1 MLADALLL
9 VFLFQATVAASSDA
23 TCDSSMTEASYLPSV
38 TCSRD
43 HVSQSLSSLAP
54 CTPRDK
60 VVKVPWPSNSSYD
73 QLTPSHVTVRRC
85 SGGCHGGLTSCV
97 PTSTQLRKVAVLL
110 ARCPLGGGSCQK
122 ECATLEVED
131 ELACGCGCRLEPSSC
146 RSEDQEWREETCSC
160 QCKDTKATTTCLQVG
175 RVWDH
180 QSCQCLCPPTN
191 PCPADQTHDPSSC
204 SCLPLIGPLE
214 GQERQERQERQ
225 EDVLQL
231 NWEHPVIL
239 TLASLNLLLISII
252 VVLVRKHRKMTRRL
266 RERPSHVPAEM
277 SKNLYSTPPRN
288 GTSEPPSVKAALLY
302 TSDSDV
308 STEQQN
314 TNTDSSYCSDATYR
328 PSPQPSYSPPTE
340 VTYRPSPLP
349 SYASSPYPSPPYSS
363 LVPPAPY
370 PCCSYPSLS
379 SLPVPSSECG
389 QCNTMARNRLP
400 PSECNTMT
408 RSNAPSECNTIVRI
422 AGGGGNGTL
431 GGRETPL

>member
-1 MLADALLL
+1 L
-9 VFLFQATVAASSDA
+9 Q
-23 TCDSSMTEASYLPSV
+23 
-38 TCSRD
+38 
-43 HVSQSLSSLAP
+43 
-54 CTPRDK
+54 
-60 VVKVPWPSNSSYD
+60 VVKVPWPTNSSYD
-73 QLTPSHVTVRRC
+73 QLTPSHVTVKRC
-85 SGGCHGGLTSCV
+85 SGGCHGGSASCV
-97 PTSTQLRKVAVLL
+97 PTATSLRKVAVLL
-110 ARCPLGGGSCQK
+110 ARCPLGGGSCDK
-122 ECATLEVED
+122 ECATVEVED
-131 ELACGCGCRLEPSSC
+131 EVACGCGCRLEASSC
-146 RSEDQEWREETCSC
+146 RSADQEWREETCSC
-160 QCKDTKATTTCLQVG
+160 QCRDTKATTTCLQVG

-191 PCPADQTHDPSSC
+191 PCPPDQTHDPSSC
-204 SCLPLIGPLE
+204 SCLPLGLLE

-266 RERPSHVPAEM
+266 RERPSHVPGEM
-277 SKNLYSTPPRN
+277 SKNLYSPPPSN
-288 GTSEPPSVKAALLY
+288 ATDPPSVKAALLY

-363 LVPPAPY
+363 LIPPAPY

-389 QCNTMARNRLP
+389 QCNTMARNSSRV

-408 RSNAPSECNTIVRI
+408 RSNVSECNTMIRI
-422 AGGGGNGTL
+422 AGGGGTL

>member
-1 MLADALLL
+1 MLIH
-9 VFLFQATVAASSDA
+9 TK
-23 TCDSSMTEASYLPSV
+23 
-38 TCSRD
+38 
-43 HVSQSLSSLAP
+43 VS
-54 CTPRDK
+54 
-60 VVKVPWPSNSSYD
+60 
-73 QLTPSHVTVRRC
+73 
-85 SGGCHGGLTSCV
+85 
-97 PTSTQLRKVAVLL
+97 
-110 ARCPLGGGSCQK
+110 
-122 ECATLEVED
+122 
-131 ELACGCGCRLEPSSC
+131 CGCGCRLDASSC
-146 RSEDQEWREETCSC
+146 RSADQEWREETCSC
-160 QCKDTKATTTCLQVG
+160 QCKDTKATTTCLQEG

-191 PCPADQTHDPSSC
+191 PCPPDQTRDPSSC
-204 SCLPLIGPLE
+204 SCLPLGLLEGLE

-266 RERPSHVPAEM
+266 REQPSHVPGEM
-277 SKNLYSTPPRN
+277 SKNLYSPPPGN
-288 GTSEPPSVKAALLY
+288 SSEPPSVKAALLY

-349 SYASSPYPSPPYSS
+349 SYSSSPYPSPPYSS
-363 LVPPAPY
+363 LVPPSPY
-370 PCCSYPSLS
+370 PCCSYPSLT
-379 SLPVPSSECG
+379 SLPVPSTVECN
-389 QCNTMARNRLP
+389 QCNTMARNSSRV
-400 PSECNTMT
+400 PSECNTLT
-408 RSNAPSECNTIVRI
+408 RSNVSECNTMVRI
-422 AGGGGNGTL
+422 AGGTL